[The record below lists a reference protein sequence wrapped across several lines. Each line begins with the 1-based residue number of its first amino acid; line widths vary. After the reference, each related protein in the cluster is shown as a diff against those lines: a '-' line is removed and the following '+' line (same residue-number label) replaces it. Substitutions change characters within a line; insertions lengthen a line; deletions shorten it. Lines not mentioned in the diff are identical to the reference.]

1 MTNGVLQK
9 SVTAGDHVSVAQN
22 GMAAGAW
29 FFNVPVFGPA
39 TGTDL
44 TPYWSRLRDE
54 QLRRSIHLESMWASA
69 INKAITKIA
78 ARGWDIKDTD
88 ESTLRTKRG
97 QQLLLNAENNQ
108 GWVNFVARHLRDF
121 LTTDNGAF
129 VEVVRASP
137 AAGSKILGLM
147 HLDSL
152 RCTRTSDPER
162 PVIYRD
168 RMGRE
173 HVMRDYQVLMFV
185 DMPSPEETYNG
196 VGFCATSRAYRTI
209 YKLAAMEQ
217 YLYEKASGS
226 GATGL
231 VFIQGVSPTQFETA
245 MKSAENEQV
254 AKGAYYYRGEVVIP
268 TLGDTPINKIEI
280 PLKSLPDGFDLE
292 AERKNA
298 YLIYANAI
306 GVPVQDIQPLSG
318 QGLGTGTQTVI
329 LAEAEDGQGLAAWS
343 KQWEH
348 HTNED
353 VLPETTTFAWSER
366 DLRDQQ
372 AQAGISL
379 TRAQARAA
387 QIMSGEITAGVALQ
401 MAVDIGDVPK
411 AFLPEDL
418 TPGDALGDDEKPDP
432 DGGAIGADPAAL
444 VDPNAPPEEPAPAV
458 ATKERQPFAD
468 VADLLMTPEE
478 EAEVLA
484 LAALVTDGI
493 AHQEASNA

>member
-1 MTNGVLQK
+1 MTNGVLPK
-9 SVTAGDHVSVAQN
+9 SVTAGDHASVRQN
-22 GMAAGAW
+22 GMAAGY
-29 FFNVPVFGPA
+29 FMFSVPVFGPA

-44 TPYWSRLRDE
+44 VPYWSSVRDA

-69 INKAITKIA
+69 LNKAITKVS
-78 ARGWDIKDTD
+78 ARGWEIKDTD
-88 ESTLRTKRG
+88 ESSLRTKRG

-108 GWVNFVARHLRDF
+108 GWVSFVGRHLRDY

-129 VEVVRASP
+129 VEIVRASP

-152 RCTRTSDPER
+152 RCIRTGDPDY

-168 RMGRE
+168 RLGRE
-173 HVMRDYQVLMFV
+173 HLLRSYQVLMFV

-231 VFIQGVSPTQFETA
+231 VFLQGVSPTSYETA
-245 MKSAENEQV
+245 MKSADNEQV
-254 AKGAYYYRGEVVIP
+254 SKGAYYYKGKVVVP
-268 TLGDTPINKIEI
+268 VLGDTEIKEVEI
-280 PLKSLPDGFDLE
+280 PLKDLPDGFDLE
-292 AERKNA
+292 QERKNA

-329 LAEAEDGQGLAAWS
+329 LAEAEEGQGMAAWA

-348 HTNED
+348 HANED
-353 VLPETTTFAWSER
+353 VFPETTTFAWSER
-366 DLRDQQ
+366 DLRDQK
-372 AQAGISL
+372 AAADIAL
-379 TRAQARAA
+379 VRAQARAA
-387 QIMSGEITAGVALQ
+387 QIASGEITAGIALQ
-401 MAVDIGDVPK
+401 IAVDVGDVPK
-411 AFLPEDL
+411 EFLPEDL
-418 TPGDALGDDEKPDP
+418 TPGDALQDDEKQDP
-432 DGGAIGADPAAL
+432 NPVPVGETPAAV
-444 VDPNAPPEEPAPAV
+444 VDPNAPPVEEPPPIV
-458 ATKERQPFAD
+458 TKDHDPYAD
-468 VADLLMTPEE
+468 VRELLIDED
-478 EAEVLA
+478 EAAA
-484 LAALVTDGI
+484 LADEVRDADG
-493 AHQEASNA
+493 